1 MAKKKKTPSFED
13 ELQKYST
20 KAAAYKKLSS
30 MGAKVKGGKIEITT
44 QFLMTYEAYKRTKGT
59 REAIISAS
67 FYHVSDALKT
77 LKKLENLAERQKSLP
92 RKELY
97 EDMAKTYQ
105 KKINR
110 LQDLFKVDPETGEQK
125 LGKTRQYIA
134 ALSSLGSFEK
144 GLTEAF
150 KKPKQF
156 GSGLVNAKIVAIM
169 ANAFARKMYLDA
181 NELTELESIAAEFGF
196 DLKGKMESD
205 YADYSRMYSK
215 SDLGETLARAADQ
228 ISVLGFNSDQFIQNV
243 VDAANH
249 IQNILVN
256 EKATLTDA
264 QMQLINKFFY
274 IYEGAKG
281 F

>member
-1 MAKKKKTPSFED
+1 MAKKKKNPLFED
-13 ELQKYST
+13 ELPKYST

-67 FYHVSDALKT
+67 SYYVSDALKT

-97 EDMAKTYQ
+97 EDMAKTYR

-156 GSGLVNAKIVAIM
+156 GSGLVNAKIVAVM

-243 VDAANH
+243 VDAAEH

>member
-1 MAKKKKTPSFED
+1 MAKKKKTPLFED
-13 ELQKYST
+13 ELPKYST

-67 FYHVSDALKT
+67 SYYVSDALKT
-77 LKKLENLAERQKSLP
+77 LKRLENLAERQKSLP

-97 EDMAKTYQ
+97 EDMVKTYR

-110 LQDLFKVDPETGEQK
+110 LQDLFKIDPETGEQK

-181 NELTELESIAAEFGF
+181 NELSELESIAAEFGF

-243 VDAANH
+243 VDAAEH

>member
-1 MAKKKKTPSFED
+1 MAKKKKKPLFED
-13 ELQKYST
+13 ELPKYSS
-20 KAAAYKKLSS
+20 KSAAYKKLSS
-30 MGAKVKGGKIEITT
+30 MGANVKGGKIEITT
-44 QFLMTYEAYKRTKGT
+44 QFLMTYEAYKRTKGV

-67 FYHVSDALKT
+67 SYYVSDALKT
-77 LKKLENLAERQKSLP
+77 LKRLENLAERQNSLP

-97 EDMAKTYQ
+97 EDMAKTNR
-105 KKINR
+105 KKMNR
-110 LQDLFKVDPETGEQK
+110 LQDQFKIDPETGEQK

-156 GSGLVNAKIVAIM
+156 GSGLINAKIVAIM
-169 ANAFARKMYLDA
+169 ANAFARKMFLDA

-243 VDAANH
+243 VDAAEH

-264 QMQLINKFFY
+264 QMQLINRFFY

>member
-1 MAKKKKTPSFED
+1 MAKKKKKQLFED
-13 ELQKYST
+13 ELSKYSS
-20 KAAAYKKLSS
+20 KSAAYKKLSS
-30 MGAKVKGGKIEITT
+30 MGANVKGGKIEITT

-67 FYHVSDALKT
+67 SYYVSDALKT
-77 LKKLENLAERQKSLP
+77 LKRLENLAERQKSLP

-97 EDMAKTYQ
+97 EDMAKTYR

-110 LQDLFKVDPETGEQK
+110 LQDLFKIDPETGEQK

-181 NELTELESIAAEFGF
+181 NELSELESIAAEFGF

-215 SDLGETLARAADQ
+215 SDLGETLARAADH

-243 VDAANH
+243 VDAAEY

-256 EKATLTDA
+256 EKATLTDS

>member
-1 MAKKKKTPSFED
+1 MAKKKKSLFED

-20 KAAAYKKLSS
+20 KSAAYKKLSS
-30 MGAKVKGGKIEITT
+30 MGANVKGGKIEITT

-67 FYHVSDALKT
+67 SYYVSDALKT
-77 LKKLENLAERQKSLP
+77 LKRLENLAERQKYLP

-97 EDMAKTYQ
+97 EDMAKTYR

-110 LQDLFKVDPETGEQK
+110 LQDLFKIDPETGEQK

-215 SDLGETLARAADQ
+215 SDLGETLARAADR

-243 VDAANH
+243 VDAAEY

-256 EKATLTDA
+256 EKANLTDA

>member
-1 MAKKKKTPSFED
+1 MAKKKKNPLFED
-13 ELQKYST
+13 ELPKYST

-67 FYHVSDALKT
+67 SYYVSDALKT

-97 EDMAKTYQ
+97 EDMAKTYR

-243 VDAANH
+243 VDAAEH

>member
-1 MAKKKKTPSFED
+1 MAKKKKSLFED
-13 ELQKYST
+13 ESPKYST
-20 KAAAYKKLSS
+20 KSSAYKKLSS
-30 MGAKVKGGKIEITT
+30 MGANVKGGKIEITT
-44 QFLMTYEAYKRTKGT
+44 QFLMTYEAHKRTKGT

-67 FYHVSDALKT
+67 SYYVSDALKT
-77 LKKLENLAERQKSLP
+77 LKRLENLAERQKSLP

-97 EDMAKTYQ
+97 EDMAKTYR

-110 LQDLFKVDPETGEQK
+110 LQDLFKIDPETGEQK

-181 NELTELESIAAEFGF
+181 NELSELESIAAEFGF

-205 YADYSRMYSK
+205 YSDYSRMYSK

-243 VDAANH
+243 VDAAEY

-256 EKATLTDA
+256 EKANLTDA

>member
-1 MAKKKKTPSFED
+1 MAKKKKSLFED

-20 KAAAYKKLSS
+20 KSAAYKKLSS
-30 MGAKVKGGKIEITT
+30 MGANVKGGKIEITT

-67 FYHVSDALKT
+67 SYYVSDALKT
-77 LKKLENLAERQKSLP
+77 LKRLENLAERQKYLP

-97 EDMAKTYQ
+97 EDMAKTYR

-110 LQDLFKVDPETGEQK
+110 LQDLFKIDPETGEQK

-181 NELTELESIAAEFGF
+181 NELSELESIAAEFGF

-205 YADYSRMYSK
+205 FADYSRMYSK
-215 SDLGETLARAADQ
+215 SDLGETLARAADR

-243 VDAANH
+243 VDAAEY

-256 EKATLTDA
+256 EKANLTDA

>member
-1 MAKKKKTPSFED
+1 MAKKKKTPLVED
-13 ELQKYST
+13 ELPKYST

-67 FYHVSDALKT
+67 SYYVSDALKT
-77 LKKLENLAERQKSLP
+77 LKRLENLAERQKSLP

-97 EDMAKTYQ
+97 EDMAKTYR

-110 LQDLFKVDPETGEQK
+110 LQDLFKIDPETGEQK

-181 NELTELESIAAEFGF
+181 NELSELESIAAEFGF

-243 VDAANH
+243 VDAAEH

>member
-1 MAKKKKTPSFED
+1 MAKKKKSLLED
-13 ELQKYST
+13 ELPKYSN
-20 KAAAYKKLSS
+20 KSAAYKKLSS
-30 MGAKVKGGKIEITT
+30 MGANVKGGKIEITT

-67 FYHVSDALKT
+67 SYYVSDALKT
-77 LKKLENLAERQKSLP
+77 LKRLENLAERQKSLP

-97 EDMAKTYQ
+97 EDMAKTYR

-110 LQDLFKVDPETGEQK
+110 LQDLFKIDPEKGEQK

-215 SDLGETLARAADQ
+215 SDLGETLARAADR

-243 VDAANH
+243 VDAAEY

-256 EKATLTDA
+256 EKANLTDA
-264 QMQLINKFFY
+264 QIQLINKFFY

>member
-1 MAKKKKTPSFED
+1 MAKKKKSLYED

-20 KAAAYKKLSS
+20 KSAAYKKLSS
-30 MGAKVKGGKIEITT
+30 MGANVKGGKIEITT

-67 FYHVSDALKT
+67 SYYVSDALKT
-77 LKKLENLAERQKSLP
+77 LKRLENLAERQKYLP

-97 EDMAKTYQ
+97 EDMAKTYR

-110 LQDLFKVDPETGEQK
+110 LQDLFKIDPETGEQK

-215 SDLGETLARAADQ
+215 SDLGETLARAADR

-243 VDAANH
+243 VDAAEY

-256 EKATLTDA
+256 EKANLTDA

>member
-1 MAKKKKTPSFED
+1 M
-13 ELQKYST
+13 
-20 KAAAYKKLSS
+20 
-30 MGAKVKGGKIEITT
+30 
-44 QFLMTYEAYKRTKGT
+44 
-59 REAIISAS
+59 
-67 FYHVSDALKT
+67 
-77 LKKLENLAERQKSLP
+77 
-92 RKELY
+92 
-97 EDMAKTYQ
+97 
-105 KKINR
+105 
-110 LQDLFKVDPETGEQK
+110 
-125 LGKTRQYIA
+125 
-134 ALSSLGSFEK
+134 
-144 GLTEAF
+144 
-150 KKPKQF
+150 
-156 GSGLVNAKIVAIM
+156 NAKIVAIM

-181 NELTELESIAAEFGF
+181 NELSELESIAAEFGF

-243 VDAANH
+243 VDAAEH

>member
-1 MAKKKKTPSFED
+1 MAKKKKTPLFED
-13 ELQKYST
+13 ELPKYST

-67 FYHVSDALKT
+67 SYYVSDALKT
-77 LKKLENLAERQKSLP
+77 LKRLENLAERQKSLP

-97 EDMAKTYQ
+97 EDMAKTYR

-110 LQDLFKVDPETGEQK
+110 LQDLFKIDPETGEQK

-181 NELTELESIAAEFGF
+181 NELSELESIAAEFGF

-243 VDAANH
+243 VDAAEH

>member
-1 MAKKKKTPSFED
+1 MAKKKKNPLFED
-13 ELQKYST
+13 ELPKYST

-67 FYHVSDALKT
+67 SYYVSDALKT

-97 EDMAKTYQ
+97 EDMAKTYR

-181 NELTELESIAAEFGF
+181 NELSELESIAAEFGF

-243 VDAANH
+243 VDAAEH

>member
-1 MAKKKKTPSFED
+1 MAKKKKSLFED

-20 KAAAYKKLSS
+20 KSAAYKKLSS
-30 MGAKVKGGKIEITT
+30 MGANVKGGKIEITT

-67 FYHVSDALKT
+67 SYYVSDALKT
-77 LKKLENLAERQKSLP
+77 LKRLENLAERQKYLP

-97 EDMAKTYQ
+97 EDMAKTYR

-110 LQDLFKVDPETGEQK
+110 LQDLFKIDPETGEQK

-181 NELTELESIAAEFGF
+181 NELSELESIAAEFGF

-205 YADYSRMYSK
+205 FADYSRMYSK
-215 SDLGETLARAADQ
+215 SDLGETLARAADR

-243 VDAANH
+243 VDAAEY

-256 EKATLTDA
+256 EKANLTDA
-264 QMQLINKFFY
+264 QMRLINKFFY

>member
-1 MAKKKKTPSFED
+1 MAKKKKTPLFED
-13 ELQKYST
+13 ELPKYST

-67 FYHVSDALKT
+67 SYYVSDALKT

-97 EDMAKTYQ
+97 EDMAKTYR

-110 LQDLFKVDPETGEQK
+110 LQDLFKIDPETGEQK

-243 VDAANH
+243 VDAAEH